1 MLGFDRVGLEIIT
14 YTREVISG
22 LKTESHQQSNTTGI
36 TFLISAAKS
45 NKAVKLQ
52 HVRGKKGNG
61 NSLCSTHTVHLEKYH
76 QEVGGVCHAR

>member
-22 LKTESHQQSNTTGI
+22 LKTLSHINTTGI

-45 NKAVKLQ
+45 NKSVKLQ